1 MLLLR
6 VAAAAITGAA
16 ALLSV
21 RRYHRERAIYALR
34 RELRD
39 ALLLLDDSPA
49 VLVAGFRAHG
59 KSSFVNTACRVLSA
73 ESGPLI
79 LRAQTAPGGGATP
92 EQRRVVRAPV
102 ARPPDGAA
110 GEEEEDDEDGAVVD
124 LIDAPPFPEPRR
136 LTDADVEAALTGA
149 PTAECVVLV
158 LRCGG
163 SSKHRH
169 VAVKKLAEV
178 ANAIR
183 QRGRSQIDRT
193 MTRISPV
200 RFNFDL
206 GFREKE
212 TDKEQILKYAPDI
225 LFTIGLQFVVVLT
238 RKNNLKSK
246 REASELRQKII
257 AQVQINCVYF
267 LENYVVDEMLNFK
280 IPWSMNNQFET
291 HFTTLVIMR
300 QCVEFIKVHRCNN
313 SRIM

>member
-183 QRGRSQIDRT
+183 QRG
-193 MTRISPV
+193 
-200 RFNFDL
+200 
-206 GFREKE
+206 
-212 TDKEQILKYAPDI
+212 
-225 LFTIGLQFVVVLT
+225 LQFVVVLT